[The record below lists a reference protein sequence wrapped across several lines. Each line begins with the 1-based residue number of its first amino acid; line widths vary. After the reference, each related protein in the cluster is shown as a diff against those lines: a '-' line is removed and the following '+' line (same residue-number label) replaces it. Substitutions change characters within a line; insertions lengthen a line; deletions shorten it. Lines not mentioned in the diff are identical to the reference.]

1 MVYYTVLIRYTV
13 AALAIFPSF
22 LSHLRLCPHK
32 PIQIS
37 TQGYNHYGQWEKK
50 ISFIFIL
57 Q

>member
-22 LSHLRLCPHK
+22 VSHLRLCPHK

-37 TQGYNHYGQWEKK
+37 TQGYNHYGWGGRKL
-50 ISFIFIL
+50 SCIFIL